1 MSDIT
6 MTARAAEAAKIMA
19 KVRKDEMARL
29 SQKKGVNSQNS
40 QPTPR
45 LLAVA
50 SDSEAK
56 TPLRKGGGLK
66 AGKSLKN
73 KLLALIHTHNEYK
86 QIHAAGAWNEWLFLR
101 FGVQS
106 SKVLNERELGDILD
120 IFEGKTA
127 DRDFVKRQGTATKAQ
142 KQKIYAIMKLRKFS
156 VKGKESFIKRQ
167 IGEYKPLYLLSKEE
181 ASKIITGLE
190 KL

>member
-1 MSDIT
+1 

-56 TPLRKGGGLK
+56 TPLRKGGGLLVCPTRKGGGLLVCPTRK
-66 AGKSLKN
+66 AGGLHCKPSATGGCQTGSPQRESLVC
-73 KLLALIHTHNEYK
+73 Y
-86 QIHAAGAWNEWLFLR
+86 F
-101 FGVQS
+101 
-106 SKVLNERELGDILD
+106 
-120 IFEGKTA
+120 
-127 DRDFVKRQGTATKAQ
+127 
-142 KQKIYAIMKLRKFS
+142 KQK
-156 VKGKESFIKRQ
+156 
-167 IGEYKPLYLLSKEE
+167 GE
-181 ASKIITGLE
+181 I
-190 KL
+190 

>member
-1 MSDIT
+1 

-29 SQKKGVNSQNS
+29 SQKKGVNSTE
-40 QPTPR
+40 PTP
-45 LLAVA
+45 
-50 SDSEAK
+50 K
-56 TPLRKGGGLK
+56 NRKGLK
-66 AGKSLKN
+66 KDTHPQTPSAREGALRVKNLKN
-73 KLLALIHTHNEYK
+73 KLLALIHTHDEYK
-86 QIHAAGAWNEWLFLR
+86 QIHAAGAWGEWLFLR

-106 SKVLNERELGDILD
+106 SKELNERELGDILD

-142 KQKIYAIMKLRKFS
+142 RQKIYAIMQARKFS